1 MCHSSFLGS
10 VMFSERNMHIVAR
23 LAAPKDTGKTDGQ
36 QCTVRRPTMCIFLS
50 ENITDSRKCEWHM
63 QAFEYFLQK
72 TLGIPENDE
81 KTLKIAKITI

>member
-1 MCHSSFLGS
+1 
-10 VMFSERNMHIVAR
+10 MFSERNMHIVAR
-23 LAAPKDTGKTDGQ
+23 LAAPKDTA
-36 QCTVRRPTMCIFLS
+36 RRPTMCIFLS

-81 KTLKIAKITI
+81 KTLKNS